1 MKRKC
6 AATLFVCMLA
16 LLQVRSYAQSVQ
28 SASDTAKAASIIDN
42 YISFIDF
49 EPILKDSILSV
60 VSYVIDREHP
70 QDTMTIY
77 HWYGKGRQ
85 LRIEMW
91 QKGEIQEGF
100 YSNGKKLFR
109 MFRPAVRSW
118 VDLTQDNFYNY
129 TLSHDI
135 RGALY
140 NWRSK
145 GAEVRY
151 AGQYKFDG
159 HSVDRV
165 FVSSPGI
172 FDRYYFFE
180 KETGLLFILT
190 EQDHIFGDAKKTKD
204 AQRVDWRAWHE
215 FTPFCGIL
223 LPSIESYQCG
233 QNQIVF
239 IYRHYCFE
247 PYRPDLFT
255 EDYHKM

>member
-1 MKRKC
+1 MKRKLSVILFAC
-6 AATLFVCMLA
+6 QLIMLQAQAIAQPATA
-16 LLQVRSYAQSVQ
+16 GN
-28 SASDTAKAASIIDN
+28 DTAKAARIIDN
-42 YISFIDF
+42 YLGFIDF
-49 EPILKDSILSV
+49 EPILKDSVLSV

-77 HWYGKGRQ
+77 HWYGRGRQ

-91 QKGEIQEGF
+91 QRGELQEGF
-100 YSNGKKLFR
+100 YSNGGKIFR

-129 TLSHDI
+129 TLAHDI

-140 NWRSK
+140 SWRSK

-159 HSVDRV
+159 HNVDRV
-165 FVSSPGI
+165 FVASPGI

-180 KETGLLFILT
+180 KETGLLFMLT
-190 EQDHIFGDAKKTKD
+190 EEDHIYGDAQKAND

-215 FTPFCGIL
+215 FTPFGGIL
-223 LPSIESYQCG
+223 LPSIESYQRD
-233 QNQIVF
+233 QSQIVF
-239 IYRHYCFE
+239 IYRLYRFE
-247 PYRPDLFT
+247 SYQPDLFT